1 MKKEDCSINIII
13 DIIHRFYEIEAQ
25 IKSTQYA
32 VAQIRKEQNKILD
45 YLKRLEA
52 LTTYRW
58 TL

>member
-1 MKKEDCSINIII
+1 MEKEDRSTNSIV
-13 DIIHRFYEIEAQ
+13 DPIHKFYEIEAQ
-25 IKSTQYA
+25 IKSLQYA

-52 LTTYRW
+52 LTTNRW